1 MAWEKHKSPN
11 KPLTTSIDGYTRTP
25 EVEKKLNQLVATV
38 FKGDDGRQLLSYLKS
53 ITMEAVAGPNI
64 TQNELFHLEGKR
76 YLVAILIQ
84 RINQYN
90 NEVKK

>member
-1 MAWEKHKSPN
+1 MAWEKHKSPK

-25 EVEKKLNQLVATV
+25 EVEKKLNQLTASV
-38 FKGDDGRQLLSYLKS
+38 FKGDDGKQVLAYLKS

-84 RINQYN
+84 RINKHN